1 MDANLQDCICQNMT
15 MLGVR
20 AVAMALV
27 FMALRMT
34 GLMRNVPVLSFKTLR
49 GRFAPFAACKL
60 AAFVVIWFV
69 AGELLG
75 DTALCAVVSGL
86 LSGAVT
92 LCLIPVFAVDR
103 VKLHSGRGFGIAT
116 SALGDRTKSLP
127 R

>member
-27 FMALRMT
+27 FMALRTT
-34 GLMRNVPVLSFKTLR
+34 GVLGNLPVLSLRTLR
-49 GRFAPFAACKL
+49 WRFAPFAACKL

-69 AGELLG
+69 TGALLG
-75 DTALCAVVSGL
+75 DTAVCAVVSGL

-92 LCLIPVFAVDR
+92 LGLIPLFAMSEPV
-103 VKLHSGRGFGIAT
+103 S
-116 SALGDRTKSLP
+116 
-127 R
+127 